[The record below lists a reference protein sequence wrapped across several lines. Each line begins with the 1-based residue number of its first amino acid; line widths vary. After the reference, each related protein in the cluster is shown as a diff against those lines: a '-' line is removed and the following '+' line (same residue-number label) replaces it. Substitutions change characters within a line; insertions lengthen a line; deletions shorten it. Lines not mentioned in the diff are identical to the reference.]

1 VIASLASIEP
11 ILTYMQVKLEIRGRL
26 DACQKQI
33 DDLGPE
39 RNTPADQVVYLTR
52 LSTKFQR
59 LVFLALNATHGA
71 DEAFEDSRMR
81 IAPAVM
87 SRMKTFSDEMAEY
100 GQTFAFKT
108 KDDGKPSSSSAEK
121 PTFTPTPTP
130 SFVTASLNKPPPSQ
144 GGNPFGNFA
153 AAKQPT
159 QPQGISATPK
169 QPTQTQGMFGPI
181 SQPSGVVTKQ
191 PMQHFNTRKEE
202 DLAELFEILHA
213 QRSLPH
219 PEREGIYR
227 WLMQVFQ
234 SHRGFELGTFNSAL
248 LATCMEKQC
257 SKWKEMSMGF
267 VSDVI
272 VLVHKFIDSALA
284 SICTDQN
291 VRTAL
296 INKLSDDLI
305 KRYQKAVSNTKFLL
319 EVERSD
325 VPMSLNHYF
334 NDNLQK
340 R

>member
-1 VIASLASIEP
+1 
-11 ILTYMQVKLEIRGRL
+11 MQVKVEIRGRL

-39 RNTPADQVVYLTR
+39 RNTPAEQVVYLTR
-52 LSTKFQR
+52 LATKFQR

-87 SRMKTFSDEMAEY
+87 SRMKAFSDEMGEY

-108 KDDGKPSSSSAEK
+108 KDDDKASNSVAEQPAPASGFGATNSS
-121 PTFTPTPTP
+121 FGTPGLT
-130 SFVTASLNKPPPSQ
+130 
-144 GGNPFGNFA
+144 
-153 AAKQPT
+153 KQPAQGT
-159 QPQGISATPK
+159 SPFSFGTNTLLPQASSATPK
-169 QPTQTQGMFGPI
+169 QPTNTQASAPKTGLFNN
-181 SQPSGVVTKQ
+181 STKQ
-191 PMQHFNTRKEE
+191 PAQPTNLSQLTQLMQPKQHFNTRKED
-202 DLAELFEILHA
+202 DLAELVEILQT
-213 QRSLPH
+213 QRSLPY
-219 PEREGIYR
+219 PEREGIHR

-234 SHRGFELGTFNSAL
+234 SHRGFELGTFNSSL
-248 LATCMEKQC
+248 LATCMKKQC

-272 VLVHKFIDSALA
+272 VMVHKFICSALE
-284 SICTDQN
+284 SICADEN
-291 VRTAL
+291 VRNAL

-305 KRYQKAVSNTKFLL
+305 KRYQKAINNAQFLL
-319 EVERSD
+319 EVERSE